1 MIGDNDYNYKLSE
14 NRVNT
19 VQKILMENGFNKN
32 KIVIIEGKGRVLL
45 SDNPLENLAGVQK
58 KIDELIFLLLA
69 NSFGKVFIIPF
80 KTSMR

>member
-1 MIGDNDYNYKLSE
+1 
-14 NRVNT
+14 
-19 VQKILMENGFNKN
+19 MENGFNKN

-45 SDNPLENLAGVQK
+45 SDNPLENLAEIRSKNRRVD
-58 KIDELIFLLLA
+58 ILIVSK